1 MECIISTMEDTYILS
16 LDHSLISGLI
26 TSSMFTPN
34 TEKEDRKEKKKPWSC
49 LSFFCH
55 DGCMKTELCFCGS
68 FLRPSISSKATFP
81 WGKGRVCSKRDD
93 GGQKREPRQKMKKMV
108 LPWLPGDYLLISEHL
123 KRNSVGKRSKA
134 SIILNK
140 RTRLIDFS
148 HLYNFWKLDLS

>member
-1 MECIISTMEDTYILS
+1 
-16 LDHSLISGLI
+16 
-26 TSSMFTPN
+26 
-34 TEKEDRKEKKKPWSC
+34 
-49 LSFFCH
+49 
-55 DGCMKTELCFCGS
+55 MKTELCFCGS

-93 GGQKREPRQKMKKMV
+93 GGTEKGTKAEDEKDGAA
-108 LPWLPGDYLLISEHL
+108 LAPGVYLLISEHL